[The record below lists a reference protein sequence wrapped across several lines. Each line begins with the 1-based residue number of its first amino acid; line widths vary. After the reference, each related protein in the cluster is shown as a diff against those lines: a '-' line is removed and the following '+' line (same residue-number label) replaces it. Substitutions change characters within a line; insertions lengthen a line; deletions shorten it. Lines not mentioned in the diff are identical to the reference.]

1 MTGHRIDVLGQR
13 FFAHHG
19 CLPEEAI
26 IGQEYLVDVKVWIDL
41 TQSAESD
48 DLDQTVDYVDVHR
61 ICAREMAI
69 RSKLVEHVA
78 GRILKALRQ
87 ELPLTEAIEQIE
99 VTITKFA
106 PPIGGDC
113 QRITVTLQG

>member
-26 IGQEYLVDVKVWIDL
+26 IGQEYLVDVKIWVDL
-41 TQSAESD
+41 SPSAESD
-48 DLDQTVDYVDVHR
+48 DLNQTVDYVDVHQ
-61 ICAREMAI
+61 ICAREMSV

-78 GRILKALRQ
+78 GRILQALRQ
-87 ELPLTEAIEQIE
+87 ELPLTDAIDQIE
-99 VTITKFA
+99 VTIAKFA

-113 QRITVTLQG
+113 ERITVTLQG

>member
-13 FFAHHG
+13 FFSNHG
-19 CLPEEAI
+19 CLPEEAV
-26 IGQEYLVDVKVWIDL
+26 IGQEYLVDVRVWL
-41 TQSAESD
+41 NLHPAAESD
-48 DLDQTVDYVDVHR
+48 DLAQTVDYVDIHR

-78 GRILKALRQ
+78 GRVLKALRA
-87 ELPLTEAIEQIE
+87 ELPLADAIDQVE
-99 VTITKFA
+99 VEITKFA

-113 QRITVTLQG
+113 DRITVVLRG

>member
-13 FFAHHG
+13 FYANHG

-26 IGQEYLVDVKVWIDL
+26 IGQEYLVDVRIWVDL
-41 TQSAESD
+41 TPSAESD
-48 DLDQTVDYVDVHR
+48 DLAQTVDYVDVHR

-69 RSKLVEHVA
+69 RSKLVEHVG
-78 GRILKALRQ
+78 GRILKALRA
-87 ELPLTEAIEQIE
+87 ELPLTEAIDHIE
-99 VTITKFA
+99 VEITKFA

-113 QRITVTLQG
+113 DRIAVVLQG

>member
-26 IGQEYLVDVKVWIDL
+26 IGQEYLVDVRIWVDL
-41 TQSAESD
+41 TPSAESD
-48 DLDQTVDYVDVHR
+48 DLAQTVDYVDVHR
-61 ICAREMAI
+61 ICAQEMAI

-78 GRILKALRQ
+78 GRILKALRA
-87 ELPLTEAIEQIE
+87 ELPLTDTIDRIE
-99 VTITKFA
+99 VEITKFA

-113 QRITVTLQG
+113 DRITVVLQG

>member
-26 IGQEYLVDVKVWIDL
+26 IGQEYLVDVKIWVDL
-41 TQSAESD
+41 SPSAESD
-48 DLDQTVDYVDVHR
+48 DLNQTVDYVDVHQ

-69 RSKLVEHVA
+69 RSKLVEQVA
-78 GRILKALRQ
+78 GRILTALRV
-87 ELPLTEAIEQIE
+87 ELPLTDAIEQIE
-99 VTITKFA
+99 VTIAKFA

-113 QRITVTLQG
+113 ERIAVTLQA

>member
-69 RSKLVEHVA
+69 RSKHY
-78 GRILKALRQ
+78 
-87 ELPLTEAIEQIE
+87 
-99 VTITKFA
+99 F
-106 PPIGGDC
+106 
-113 QRITVTLQG
+113 

>member
-26 IGQEYLVDVKVWIDL
+26 IGQEYVVDVRIWVDL
-41 TQSAESD
+41 TPSAESD
-48 DLDQTVDYVDVHR
+48 DLAQTVDYVDVHK

-69 RSKLVEHVA
+69 RSKLVEHVKVLMA
-78 GRILKALRQ
+78 RRIKVTSSIRSVMM
-87 ELPLTEAIEQIE
+87 PLL
-99 VTITKFA
+99 
-106 PPIGGDC
+106 
-113 QRITVTLQG
+113 TVCSPLAN